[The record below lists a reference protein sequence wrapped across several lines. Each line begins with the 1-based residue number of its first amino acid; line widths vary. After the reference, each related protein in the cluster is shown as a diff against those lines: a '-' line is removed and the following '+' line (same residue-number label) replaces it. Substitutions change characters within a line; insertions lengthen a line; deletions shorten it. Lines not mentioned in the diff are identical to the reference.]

1 MPFTTHLQSLNSVHD
16 ALASLEQPTQIQRL
30 VRDATA
36 HIIENCT
43 IFNGCITLDT
53 PFLREFVASIN
64 TDSLAQD
71 EDSIF
76 SFFECL
82 VIFFREKRL
91 RLGRTKLAAPEQAV
105 LSYFETSGNWEP
117 HDVTIVNEW
126 YWHTLPRKIVEE
138 SVHSRTTVS

>member
-1 MPFTTHLQSLNSVHD
+1 MPFTTHLQSLNSIHD
-16 ALASLEQPTQIQRL
+16 ALVSLEQPTRIQRL
-30 VRDATA
+30 VRDATG

-53 PFLREFVASIN
+53 PFLREFVVSIN
-64 TDSLAQD
+64 TDFLTKD

-82 VIFFREKRL
+82 VVFFREKSL
-91 RLGRTKLAAPEQAV
+91 RLGRAKLAAPELAV
-105 LSYFETSGNWEP
+105 LSYFENSGSWEP
-117 HDVTIVNEW
+117 HDATIINEW

-138 SVHSRTTVS
+138 SLHS